1 MNALGAQVVNA
12 HGVLI
17 QTALKLP
24 PTMIVTQIAQDTFQ
38 PIVGEI
44 EPLDVLPGHRLQGEQ
59 PVGYPGLDMHEA
71 VIAPGYNGAEPD
83 GADPAQTEPIPVA
96 VSGKMGVNQRR
107 QLHPLHLFEQQR
119 NVVDALRDNVGYL
132 IHAQSLAQS
141 GIYLQIWANRQFAY
155 RSAN

>member
-1 MNALGAQVVNA
+1 MNARGAQVVNA

-24 PTMIVTQIAQDTFQ
+24 PTIIVTQMAQDTFQ

-59 PVGYPGLDMHEA
+59 PVGYPGLNMHEA

-83 GADPAQTEPIPVA
+83 GADPAHTSCRERENGCQSTSAAPSAAFIRATAEC
-96 VSGKMGVNQRR
+96 RR
-107 QLHPLHLFEQQR
+107 RAP
-119 NVVDALRDNVGYL
+119 
-132 IHAQSLAQS
+132 
-141 GIYLQIWANRQFAY
+141 
-155 RSAN
+155 